1 MSSVLY
7 IEGTIVTGGRNE
19 VRIYVK
25 KRYWDKLRPLIGR
38 EVKILMVVEDES
50 P

>member
-1 MSSVLY
+1 MSSVMY
-7 IEGTIVTGGRNE
+7 VEGTIVTGGRDE
-19 VRIYVK
+19 IRIYVK
-25 KRYWDKLRPLIGR
+25 KRYWGKLRPLIGR